1 VGDDL
6 PLCTEEEMW
15 EKKTT
20 YAVMKNGGKRAK
32 KVFDVKEDAIEFLSQ
47 QKDVHYVETREG
59 ERTRCAKF
67 CQVSEYCNQYQQYLR
82 EKS

>member
-1 VGDDL
+1 
-6 PLCTEEEMW
+6 MW

-32 KVFDVKEDAIEFLSQ
+32 KVFEIKDEAIAFLAQ

-59 ERTRCAKF
+59 GRTRCEGF
-67 CQVSEYCNQYQQYLR
+67 CQAAPFCGQYQKYLK
-82 EKS
+82 EKA